1 MADTQC
7 VTNALMNKQA
17 DRKVLKRKAVTLQQ
31 IQRTSNR
38 ETRTAYSELQV
49 IKHIYEC
56 YIIQKLVHLSW
67 SLTCIIAL

>member
-17 DRKVLKRKAVTLQQ
+17 DRKVLKREAVQQ

-38 ETRTAYSELQV
+38 ETQTAYSELQV